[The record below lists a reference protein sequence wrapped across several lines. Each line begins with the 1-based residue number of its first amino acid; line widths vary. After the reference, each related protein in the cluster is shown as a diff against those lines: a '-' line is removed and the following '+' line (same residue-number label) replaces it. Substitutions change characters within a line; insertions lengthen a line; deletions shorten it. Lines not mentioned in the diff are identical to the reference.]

1 MSKNNNTKNE
11 SINILNDISST
22 GDTKTNDFDLI
33 ADKLPALS
41 TIRTQIRSANNL
53 IKAGHTLSQR
63 IEFDRLKIALNLI
76 QFGETVGF
84 ENLKMEDVENPKDPP
99 SYTQDQQLKWDLL
112 HDALYAMDEIQ
123 SSTQKQDN
131 TNDCFDEIDVFIPNE
146 FKSNIE
152 PEPYKEPIKE
162 ETTTSSANIPN
173 GIVDILKDKTVKKRI
188 RYENFKSTIGMLN
201 MYISNGYF
209 VVDLSG
215 KWMHSKSVLG
225 SLNKD
230 NIREALQKVLNLQ
243 VVSFNLDKFIKHA
256 QVFVCDVCLDLAL
269 DSKQQVERYIDGL
282 SSFFPISTNRFNIA
296 KYKRHGLM
304 LKPKAQNGGFSLIVY
319 SKGEELD
326 CSVKRSSKATR
337 YTIGIGA
344 EGEKL
349 AQRTLRFEAKFYKLK
364 DARKY
369 LGISK
374 DENCVLSLNEVLNS
388 KTPTILLMFELFSGQ
403 ANVLLE
409 HLEWLHDL
417 VIKPDEL
424 TLKEIFLAERFIQIL
439 KENNFDLAIVRS
451 HIKTEYIN
459 VSDTELEEFNRLS
472 NQKRNVLN
480 YLVYRK
486 PKSITIM
493 LDILNR
499 IQRYYQIVTEKEG
512 ANG

>member
-1 MSKNNNTKNE
+1 MDGGEADATQYNGILVTSTPTGKKGVVSQTTWDPADEETEVLHWVLTNNEAYQIFKNNTTVSVNVRYSKEVEAGSGIYQYVYVTLTWTPKPLNITPAGE
-11 SINILNDISST
+11 ILNSDKISNYWYAENNATPGSGYDDIH
-22 GDTKTNDFDLI
+22 
-33 ADKLPALS
+33 
-41 TIRTQIRSANNL
+41 ANV
-53 IKAGHTLSQR
+53 
-63 IEFDRLKIALNLI
+63 
-76 QFGETVGF
+76 ETVG
-84 ENLKMEDVENPKDPP
+84 EVG
-99 SYTQDQQLKWDLL
+99 
-112 HDALYAMDEIQ
+112 A
-123 SSTQKQDN
+123 
-131 TNDCFDEIDVFIPNE
+131 NDE
-146 FKSNIE
+146 FKSDIE